1 MRHSICTVPREK
13 GITSMD
19 FGVVMIIANGLLAAF
34 IYVLLSWL
42 WGE

>member
-19 FGVVMIIANGLLAAF
+19 FGVVIFIANGLLAAC
-34 IYVLLSWL
+34 IYVILSWL
-42 WGE
+42 WQE